1 MQEEP
6 DRETGSSAMTNPLAS
21 FLSHPSDQQLKL
33 EDENFGEKKV
43 KTPRNQNS
51 NDDSHNDLPDMR
63 AISMKTQ
70 DLSATIKAKN
80 LTDKRGQHQS
90 SITIK
95 KKDSHLSHNESFQ
108 KSMNATSLLNLLQNK
123 KLQITSEKIASD
135 IDVSSQSAV
144 GKELTVRQ
152 INPTKRVPVD
162 RQLSS

>member
-1 MQEEP
+1 
-6 DRETGSSAMTNPLAS
+6 
-21 FLSHPSDQQLKL
+21 
-33 EDENFGEKKV
+33 
-43 KTPRNQNS
+43 
-51 NDDSHNDLPDMR
+51 MR

-70 DLSATIKAKN
+70 DLSATCKAKN

-135 IDVSSQSAV
+135 VDVSSQSAV

-152 INPTKRVPVD
+152 ISPTKRVPVD